1 MSRLRRLRDEA
12 GQATVEFAGVLTWL
26 LLAAFV
32 MWQLLLVAWT
42 YNQASNSA
50 RVASRVEARGGDPK
64 KAGVQALS
72 PGLREHARV
81 KGVTAERYDVT
92 VRVPL
97 LVPGLT
103 SKNLEITRSATL
115 PG

>member
-1 MSRLRRLRDEA
+1 
-12 GQATVEFAGVLTWL
+12 
-26 LLAAFV
+26 
-32 MWQLLLVAWT
+32 MWQLLLVTWT
-42 YNQASNSA
+42 FNQASNAA
-50 RVASRVEARGGDPK
+50 RMASRVEARGGDPRRP
-64 KAGVQALS
+64 ASQALS
-72 PGLREHARV
+72 PGLRKHATV